1 MQHSV
6 WKLLSASVLRRPQ
19 LQLRQQLLLSALRKT
34 LEEETGRLGKIL
46 QIPDP
51 DCDVLSY
58 FSVKS
63 TNVCFCEWRPS
74 WR

>member
-1 MQHSV
+1 M
-6 WKLLSASVLRRPQ
+6 LRRPQ
-19 LQLRQQLLLSALRKT
+19 LQLCQHLLLSALLKT
-34 LEEETGRLGKIL
+34 LEEETGRLGEIL

-63 TNVCFCEWRPS
+63 TNMSVSVSGSLAGDDSQGWFVQH
-74 WR
+74 